1 MRIYLI
7 GLPACGKS
15 TVGKELAKKI
25 KYDFIDLDQKIV
37 KDNNQTIDEMFEI
50 SESYFRD
57 KESKALEDVL
67 NLDNIVVSCGGGIVE
82 RDINKTFMKGVVV
95 YLECPLSEVEF
106 RLNRDTTSRP
116 VSKKVSIYELYE
128 RRSPK
133 YDSFKDFKVDSRIV
147 SKTVKEIRKDLKKYA
162 KNSCD

>member
-1 MRIYLI
+1 
-7 GLPACGKS
+7 
-15 TVGKELAKKI
+15 
-25 KYDFIDLDQKIV
+25 
-37 KDNNQTIDEMFEI
+37 
-50 SESYFRD
+50 
-57 KESKALEDVL
+57 
-67 NLDNIVVSCGGGIVE
+67 
-82 RDINKTFMKGVVV
+82 MKGVVV